1 MGTQTSCTFHRRD
14 DENGRDDEMD
24 VLGLVRYSMQRIS
37 ILTDSR
43 ALGYVEFRGCGARM
57 AFHTSKC
64 VDAEIPSPKSPSV
77 GKYRQGEKWVQDVKW
92 CLGSTSIS

>member
-1 MGTQTSCTFHRRD
+1 MFFFALSFVEIIVREITLSAFHDVTCREFR
-14 DENGRDDEMD
+14 NG
-24 VLGLVRYSMQRIS
+24 SFK
-37 ILTDSR
+37 TDSR

-64 VDAEIPSPKSPSV
+64 VDAEISSPKSPSV
-77 GKYRQGEKWVQDVKW
+77 GKYRQGEKWLQVVKL